1 MALPITNREL
11 AALVILGLGGALL
24 LALAPYGSG
33 LIGGVVLYVLFAPL
47 HSVVVRRLGPRPSA
61 GLMVILAVV
70 AIVVPTLTF
79 AGLLVDQA
87 QSIASDLMR
96 GPLVDRLFALEVG
109 GFALGPTLR
118 EVGQQLLGRLGSSAF
133 GLLGQATR
141 TGLNLTIAIF
151 ILYYLLLHSGHA
163 WDAVRPYIPFSP
175 ASADLLRDRFR
186 DVTVSTV
193 IGTGLVAAIQGI
205 FVGLGFLL
213 TGLHN
218 ALFWGLVTVVFAI
231 LPVVGSGLVWG
242 PGALSLVL
250 SGRYGAALGLVLLGV
265 LVVGNVDVVIR
276 PAVFRRFAQ
285 VHPLVTLVGAIGGVG
300 YFGLIGIL
308 IGPLAVSYF
317 FELIRI
323 YRLEYLSLPGSRPT
337 AVPPPVSFPPPPP
350 LETPPPPAAE

>member
-1 MALPITNREL
+1 MVLPVTNREL

-24 LALAPYGSG
+24 LALAPYASG

-47 HSVVVRRLGPRPSA
+47 HSLLARRLAPRPSA
-61 GLMVILAVV
+61 GLMVIV
-70 AIVVPTLTF
+70 ALVALVVPTLTF

-87 QSIASDLMR
+87 QSIASELMR
-96 GPLVDRLFALEVG
+96 GPLVDRLFALEIGRFAVG
-109 GFALGPTLR
+109 PALRG
-118 EVGQQLLGRLGSSAF
+118 VGQQLLGRLGSSAF

-141 TGLNLTIAIF
+141 IGLNLTIAIF
-151 ILYYLLLHSGHA
+151 ILYYLLLHSRQSWQA
-163 WDAVRPYIPFSP
+163 LKPYIPFSP

-205 FVGLGFLL
+205 CVGLGFLL
-213 TGLHN
+213 TGLPN

-242 PGALSLVL
+242 PGALSLIL

-285 VHPLVTLVGAIGGVG
+285 VHPLITLVGAIGGVG

-323 YRLEYLSLPGSRPT
+323 YRLEYLSQPSGSPT
-337 AVPPPVSFPPPPP
+337 AVPPPAPPPPP
-350 LETPPPPAAE
+350 SPLAPPAG

>member
-1 MALPITNREL
+1 MVLPGSKREL
-11 AALVILGLGGALL
+11 AALVILLLGGALFL
-24 LALAPYGSG
+24 GLAPYATG
-33 LIGGVVLYVLFAPL
+33 LIGGIVLYVIFAPVYSL
-47 HSVVVRRLGPRPSA
+47 VAKRLAPRTSA
-61 GLMVILAVV
+61 GLIVILALVV
-70 AIVVPTLTF
+70 LIVPAMSF

-87 QSIASDLMR
+87 QSIASDVMR

-109 GFALGPTLR
+109 RFALGPALR
-118 EVGQQLLGRLGSSAF
+118 GLGQQLIGWLGSSAF

-141 TGLNLTIAIF
+141 VGLNLTIAVF
-151 ILYYLLLHSGHA
+151 ILYYLLLHSRA
-163 WDAVRPYIPFSP
+163 SWQAVKPYIPFSP

-193 IGTGLVAAIQGI
+193 IGTGLVAAIQGTC
-205 FVGLGFLL
+205 VGLGFLL
-213 TGLHN
+213 VGLPN

-242 PGALSLVL
+242 PGALSLLL
-250 SGRYGAALGLVLLGV
+250 SGRYAAAAGLVLLGV

-300 YFGLIGIL
+300 YFGLLGIL

-317 FELIRI
+317 FELMRI
-323 YRLEYLSLPGSRPT
+323 YREEYLSPLSASA
-337 AVPPPVSFPPPPP
+337 AVPPPPVGNPGG
-350 LETPPPPAAE
+350 